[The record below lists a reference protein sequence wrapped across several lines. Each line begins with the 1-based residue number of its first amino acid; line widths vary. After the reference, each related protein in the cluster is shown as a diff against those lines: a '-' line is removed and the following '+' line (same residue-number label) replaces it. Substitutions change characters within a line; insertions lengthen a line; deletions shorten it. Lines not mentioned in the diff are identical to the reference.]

1 MVKLAK
7 AGPGRLMMEEQEMD
21 ADKLFHFLNE
31 HEGEYFVR
39 VVWNE
44 EGEFF
49 GEENG
54 CGVSEAY
61 QGWADLVGQAY

>member
-1 MVKLAK
+1 
-7 AGPGRLMMEEQEMD
+7 MEEQEMD

-54 CGVSEAY
+54 CGEE
-61 QGWADLVGQAY
+61 